1 MRKIII
7 ALTTIITVAAVGMT
21 TTFALNSMND
31 IKIEASE
38 ATAIPEI
45 KITEK
50 QSAQTNEKTETVEIE
65 KTATKDT
72 TSSPT
77 EEVPTVQKTETA
89 EPNNE
94 QTAPAE
100 IICDYCGGA
109 DGHHYEDANGDGIC
123 DHYSGSHNGGYGT
136 HHRYYSDEN
145 RDGIC
150 DNYGNGGYGQGGGY
164 GHHGRHH
171 R

>member
-7 ALTTIITVAAVGMT
+7 VITTIITVAAVGMT

-100 IICDYCGGA
+100 IICDYCGG
-109 DGHHYEDANGDGIC
+109 DYGHHYEDANGDGIC

>member
-7 ALTTIITVAAVGMT
+7 VITTIITVAAVGMT

-77 EEVPTVQKTETA
+77 E
-89 EPNNE
+89 
-94 QTAPAE
+94 
-100 IICDYCGGA
+100 
-109 DGHHYEDANGDGIC
+109 
-123 DHYSGSHNGGYGT
+123 
-136 HHRYYSDEN
+136 
-145 RDGIC
+145 
-150 DNYGNGGYGQGGGY
+150 
-164 GHHGRHH
+164 
-171 R
+171 

>member
-7 ALTTIITVAAVGMT
+7 MITTIITVAAVGMT

-109 DGHHYEDANGDGIC
+109 YGHHYEDANGDGIC

-136 HHRYYSDEN
+136 HHSYYSDEN

>member
-7 ALTTIITVAAVGMT
+7 VITTIITVAAVGMT

-45 KITEK
+45 KIMEK

-65 KTATKDT
+65 KTVTKDT

-109 DGHHYEDANGDGIC
+109 YGHHYVDANGDGIC
-123 DHYSGSHNGGYGT
+123 DHYSGSHNGGYGN
-136 HHRYYSDEN
+136 HHRYYTDEN

-150 DNYGNGGYGQGGGY
+150 DNYGNGGYGQGRGN
-164 GHHGRHH
+164 GHHARHH
-171 R
+171 C